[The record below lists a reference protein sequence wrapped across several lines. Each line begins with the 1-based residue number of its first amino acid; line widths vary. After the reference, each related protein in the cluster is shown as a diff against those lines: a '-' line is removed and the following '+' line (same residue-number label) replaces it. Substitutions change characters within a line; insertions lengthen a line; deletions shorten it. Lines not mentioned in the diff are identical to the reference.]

1 MERRRFT
8 VGESD
13 RLIPGGMDEML
24 QITDKA
30 VEKVKALLHDENKDG
45 YGLRVAVQG
54 GGCSGF
60 QYGLTWANEKKP
72 NDNILEFGDLQVY
85 VDALSAMYLEEVSID
100 YVDSLSGSG
109 FKIDNPK
116 STGSCGCGSS
126 FSV

>member
-1 MERRRFT
+1 
-8 VGESD
+8 
-13 RLIPGGMDEML
+13 ML

-60 QYGLTWANEKKP
+60 QYGLTWENEHTP
-72 NDNILEFGDLQVY
+72 NDSILEFGDLKVF
-85 VDALSAMYLEEVSID
+85 VDALSAMYLEEVRID

-116 STGSCGCGSS
+116 STGTCGCGSS